1 MSDFATRLLEW
12 FDQHGRHDLPWQVRN
27 DPYRVWVSE
36 VMLQQTQV
44 KTVLQ
49 YYDRFIRRFP
59 TVQDLAAA
67 TWDEVAPYWAGLGY
81 YARARNLHKDA
92 KHGFTNPAADQRAAD
107 NEVDLGYNAEA
118 DQASWQ
124 SLLDFLAQKLV

>member
-1 MSDFATRLLEW
+1 MTAAVLIEHGLADSMITMEALEG
-12 FDQHGRHDLPWQVRN
+12 FKAEMANAKIDL
-27 DPYRVWVSE
+27 
-36 VMLQQTQV
+36 
-44 KTVLQ
+44 TVH
-49 YYDRFIRRFP
+49 
-59 TVQDLAAA
+59 
-67 TWDEVAPYWAGLGY
+67 
-81 YARARNLHKDA
+81 LHKDA